1 MTSTLAPTYRD
12 GTHRLVPPEE
22 TLARLTPRLA
32 DFGITRCAD
41 ITRLDADLGMPVFTA
56 IRPRGRVLQCSAGKG
71 LSVAAAKVSALM
83 EAVELDVA
91 ERPDP
96 ARLRRASRAELLA
109 EGLRADGLPE
119 WVAASGRFF
128 SDQYRVEWVRADEL
142 LSGGS
147 VWVPAGAAFFCE
159 PSPCRTN
166 TNGLASGNHLVEATL
181 HGLYEVIERDAVARL
196 VEGER
201 ISISRGCRVIDPES
215 VHDPKLRVV
224 LEKVARADTKTVILE
239 LTSGLAVPTY
249 WALLLNRR
257 PFADV
262 STLNAGFGTHLDATV
277 ALARAVSEAVQSRL
291 TMIHGSREDIVSKP
305 AYVRQVAGAAEVI
318 GGKAFQFFDALV
330 PAVAADERVY
340 EGDFPAALDTL
351 LSLLTSAG
359 HRRVYRV
366 EMGCPAEG
374 LSVVKVIV
382 PSMRYESAM
391 L

>member
-1 MTSTLAPTYRD
+1 MTSALAPAYRA

-22 TLARLTPRLA
+22 TLARLAPRLA

-41 ITRLDADLGMPVFTA
+41 VTRLDADLGMPVYMA
-56 IRPRGRVLQCSAGKG
+56 IRPRGRVLQSSAGKG

-96 ARLRRASRAELLA
+96 ARLRSASLAELLA
-109 EGLRADGLPE
+109 EGSRADPLPA
-119 WVAASGRFF
+119 WVAACGRFF
-128 SDQYRVEWVRADEL
+128 GDRYRIDWVEADEL
-142 LSGGS
+142 LGGGT

-166 TNGLASGNHLVEATL
+166 TNGLASGNHPIEATL

-201 ISISRGCRVIDPES
+201 IAIARGCRVLDPAS
-215 VHDPKLRVV
+215 VRDPFLSPV
-224 LEKVARADTKTVILE
+224 LEKIARTETKTVLLE

-257 PFADV
+257 PFAGV

-277 ALARAVSEAVQSRL
+277 ALSRALSEAVQSRL
-291 TMIHGSREDIVSKP
+291 TMIHGSRDDIVQKP
-305 AYVRQVAGAAEVI
+305 VYAAQVEGRGDV
-318 GGKAFQFFDALV
+318 GDSRAFRFFDGLAPHARAELGVYDGDLDVALETV
-330 PAVAADERVY
+330 
-340 EGDFPAALDTL
+340 
-351 LSLLTSAG
+351 LSMVRDAG
-359 HRRVYRV
+359 HDRVYRV
-366 EMGCPAEG
+366 EMRCHAPG
-374 LSVVKVIV
+374 LSVVKVLA
-382 PSMRYESAM
+382 PTLQYNPA
-391 L
+391 LF